1 MAAKRIVRRSAQRKE
16 SVKVGD
22 VEIKFTSLEPAVQ
35 DIINNVY
42 GAVIEVV
49 ELMSSET
56 VMHAKNE
63 WYKNVTEET
72 GRSRAG
78 IQYEM
83 RLKGDYIVGVVLNDA
98 TNAGSK
104 YGYMI
109 KRPKALSVKY
119 KRVELQEYRRL
130 MSFYRDYGRLP
141 PGYVAASMTDRLGRR
156 RPTGIAKLEP
166 NPKAA
171 DGRNLWQLLVKRG
184 HKPIVKRHLRSLD
197 KALQK
202 VAKGSSDG

>member
-1 MAAKRIVRRSAQRKE
+1 MAKRIVRRSGASRNRVQA
-16 SVKVGD
+16 GD
-22 VEIKFTSLEPAVQ
+22 VAIAWNSLEPKIQ
-35 DIINNVY
+35 DMINASY

-63 WYKNVTEET
+63 WYKNVNEET

-83 RLKGDYIVGVVLNDA
+83 RLKGDYIIGVVLNNA

-119 KRVELQEYRRL
+119 RRVELQEYRRL
-130 MSFYRDYGRLP
+130 MSYYRDNGRLP
-141 PGYVAASMTDRLGRR
+141 AGYVAASMTDRLGRK
-156 RPTGIAKLEP
+156 RPVGISKLEP

>member
-1 MAAKRIVRRSAQRKE
+1 MAKRIVRRSGASREIVQA
-16 SVKVGD
+16 GD
-22 VEIKFTSLEPAVQ
+22 VAISWNSLEPKVQ
-35 DIINNVY
+35 DIINASY

-49 ELMSSET
+49 EAMSSET
-56 VMHAKNE
+56 AEHARAE

-83 RLKGDYIVGVVLNDA
+83 RLKGDYIIGVVLNTA

-119 KRVELQEYRRL
+119 RRVELPEYRRL
-130 MSFYRDYGRLP
+130 MSYYRDNGKLP
-141 PGYVAASMTDRLGRR
+141 AGYVAASMTDRLGRK
-156 RPTGIAKLEP
+156 RPVGISKLEP